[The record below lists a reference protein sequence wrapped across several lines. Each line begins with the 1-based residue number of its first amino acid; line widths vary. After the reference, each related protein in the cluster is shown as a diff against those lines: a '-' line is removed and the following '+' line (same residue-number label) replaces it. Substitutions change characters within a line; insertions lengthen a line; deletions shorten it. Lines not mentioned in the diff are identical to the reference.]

1 MRISQEFFTFVGAKK
16 AAMLNYKVFDRGKG
30 RQWIVMIHGA
40 GGSIDNKQF
49 FNEASLSFLKGV

>member
-1 MRISQEFFTFVGAKK
+1 
-16 AAMLNYKVFDRGKG
+16 MLNYKVFDRSKG

-49 FNEASLSFLKGV
+49 FNEASLSFLKEV